1 MADYY
6 ALISRAAAGLEHNTG
21 ENRRVLYDRAR
32 SALLNQLRGVD
43 PPLEEADITR
53 ERLSLEEAIR
63 RVETDAP
70 RQDWPEEADGAS
82 QEETQASRD
91 TGLQNFRESVAEADH
106 LGGAAAQARRS
117 AREFYESVPGQERP
131 TQERPSQERP
141 HERSFAGEGT
151 HVPDTRD
158 THYFERPDYAH
169 VPVSEPALT
178 EEAPPP
184 RPYEMP
190 EDALPPPP
198 SYGERGD
205 FAPPMRRR
213 WGRIIAVAVLIL
225 AVAGIA
231 GAGYWQRNQISAL
244 VASLRSRT
252 PPTPSRPKIADR
264 IGENNGTPKT
274 ATAPASAVAQK
285 VVLFEQ
291 EPGGAQSKRYVGSAI
306 WRTETV
312 SPGPGLA
319 PEFAVRADVEIP
331 ERHMR
336 MTWSMRRN
344 TDKALPAS
352 HTIEIQFTLPADFD
366 QGGIANVPGVL
377 MKTGEQARGV
387 PLAGLA
393 VKVTNGYF
401 LIGLSAVDV
410 DKQRNIQM
418 LKDRDWLDIP
428 IVYTNGQRAILAI
441 EKGSPGQRA
450 FTEAFRAWGE

>member
-70 RQDWPEEADGAS
+70 RQDWPEEAYGAP

-131 TQERPSQERP
+131 SQERPSQEQP

-198 SYGERGD
+198 SYGEHGD

-231 GAGYWQRNQISAL
+231 GAGYWQRNQIAAV
-244 VASLRSRT
+244 VASSAQPDNAKAADAADTL
-252 PPTPSRPKIADR
+252 PSEDCRPHRREQWRAEDSDR
-264 IGENNGTPKT
+264 AGFRGGT
-274 ATAPASAVAQK
+274 
-285 VVLFEQ
+285 E
-291 EPGGAQSKRYVGSAI
+291 GGAFRTRTGRDPKQALCRFCHLAHRNGVSGTGSGA
-306 WRTETV
+306 
-312 SPGPGLA
+312 
-319 PEFAVRADVEIP
+319 
-331 ERHMR
+331 
-336 MTWSMRRN
+336 
-344 TDKALPAS
+344 
-352 HTIEIQFTLPADFD
+352 
-366 QGGIANVPGVL
+366 
-377 MKTGEQARGV
+377 
-387 PLAGLA
+387 
-393 VKVTNGYF
+393 
-401 LIGLSAVDV
+401 
-410 DKQRNIQM
+410 
-418 LKDRDWLDIP
+418 
-428 IVYTNGQRAILAI
+428 
-441 EKGSPGQRA
+441 
-450 FTEAFRAWGE
+450 